1 MTHSLTDTYFS
12 SNFRQ
17 QSLFDVSPS
26 KQNLSFEDYE
36 EAVYKKMLL
45 KGTFDLLVI
54 TLVYMN
60 SLNYFAMSACG
71 SAASRVWD
79 KLPGVFSSH
88 KFIGT

>member
-1 MTHSLTDTYFS
+1 MG
-12 SNFRQ
+12 N
-17 QSLFDVSPS
+17 
-26 KQNLSFEDYE
+26 
-36 EAVYKKMLL
+36 
-45 KGTFDLLVI
+45 FDLLVI

-79 KLPGVFSSH
+79 KLHGVFSSH